1 MILRP
6 NGDFKLMRYVDSDFG
21 GCLDLKILKIQVCAH
36 SMGLKTS
43 TEIARTTIEAEYI
56 ALSQAMR
63 DLIPIRETVKEIYY
77 KVFKKQL
84 TPTCTAQSTI
94 F

>member
-1 MILRP
+1 M
-6 NGDFKLMRYVDSDFG
+6 
-21 GCLDLKILKIQVCAH
+21 
-36 SMGLKTS
+36 
-43 TEIARTTIEAEYI
+43 EAEYS
-56 ALSQAMR
+56 ALNQAML
-63 DLIPIRETVKEIYY
+63 DLIPIQETVKEIYY